1 MAKTL
6 VVDPSDGTRMPFLR
20 GILTRSLHEAGV
32 EFEDAYKLAS
42 SIRQELASVEE
53 ISLVDLRQRV
63 LELLQKSFEPRVVEA
78 YSSSARL
85 PAPILVTDNEGQS
98 TPFSQAD
105 HIRGLE
111 SCGLSTKEATRI
123 TKKIHE
129 HLLENEIGELSA
141 SALGRLCYDFLYK
154 NLGPDAAR
162 RYLIWTKFS
171 QSDRPLILLIG
182 GTTGCGKSSVA
193 TEVAHRL
200 GVVRTQSTDML
211 REVMR
216 MMIPQR
222 LLPVL
227 HSSAF
232 DAWRFLPAKF
242 SAQETKEDMI
252 ADGYHNQMELL
263 SVPCEAVIQR
273 ALRERVSLILEG
285 VHVHPSLIERIED
298 SGDAFIV
305 PIMLAVLKQ
314 ETLEKRLRRRGTRA
328 PKRGSEHYLSNFD
341 QIWALQTYLLSEAD
355 RAGIPIIAENDKEQ
369 ATVQILRTAID
380 VMARG
385 CTVNPD
391 ELFGRE
397 Q

>member
-6 VVDPSDGTRMPFLR
+6 VVDTADGTRMPFLR
-20 GILTRSLHEAGV
+20 GILTRSLHDAGV

-42 SIRQELASVEE
+42 SIRQDLAAEEE

-63 LELLQKSFEPRVVEA
+63 VELLQKSFSEQVVDA
-78 YSSSARL
+78 YRSAARL
-85 PAPILVTDNEGQS
+85 PAPILVKDSEGQE
-98 TPFSQAD
+98 TPFSQAE

-111 SCGLSTKEATRI
+111 SCGLSAKQAKMI

-129 HLLENEIGELSA
+129 HLLEHDISEIGQAE
-141 SALGRLCYDFLYK
+141 LGRLCYDFLYK
-154 NLGPDAAR
+154 ELGPDAAR
-162 RYLIWTKFS
+162 RYLVWTKYT
-171 QSDRPLILLIG
+171 QSGRPLILLIG
-182 GTTGCGKSSVA
+182 GTTGCGKSTVA

-216 MMIPQR
+216 MMIPRR

-232 DAWRFLPAKF
+232 DAWKFLPSKF
-242 SAQETKEDMI
+242 SEHEDKEDMI

-285 VHVHPSLIERIED
+285 VHVHPSLIDRIDDSED
-298 SGDAFIV
+298 AIIV

-314 ETLEKRLRRRGTRA
+314 ETLEKRLRGRGRRA

-341 QIWALQTYLLSEAD
+341 QIWSLQSYLLSEAD
-355 RAGIPIIAENDKEQ
+355 RAGVPIIAENDKEK
-369 ATVQILRTAID
+369 ATIQIMRTIID
-380 VMARG
+380 GMTSQ
-385 CTVNPD
+385 CTATPD
-391 ELFGRE
+391 EVFAHD
-397 Q
+397 